1 MAAWILAQGL
11 SAERPLVIL
20 SDNSVEHALFALAAQ
35 HVGVP
40 SAAISPA
47 YSLMSK
53 DFDKLRSMVSLLE
66 PGAIYVSAM
75 QPFAAALAAIQPLHS
90 ATIVSGNAADTGA
103 ISFRTIAATL
113 ETPDVAKAFAAV
125 TPDTIAKFLFTSG
138 STGTPKAVINTQR
151 MLTSSQQAKA
161 QTWSFLEGSGDGLVI
176 LDWLPWSHT
185 FGANHNF
192 NLVLRN
198 GGTLFVDGGK
208 PAPGLFATSLANL
221 RSVMPTVYFNVPRG
235 FDMLIAALRSDD
247 ELRRRFFSEVKFAFY
262 AGAALPQNLWDALE
276 ELSIK
281 TVGRALPMVSAWGS
295 TETSPLATDCHFQAQ
310 RSGNIGVP
318 IPGTELKLVPS
329 GDKLEVRVRGPN
341 VTPGYWKA
349 PELTAQAFDA
359 EGFYLIGDAVTFADP
374 ARPELGLFFDGRVAE
389 DFKLNSGTWVSVG
402 TLRVAGIAALAP
414 LAQDIVVT
422 GHGGDEVRFLVF
434 PNIAA
439 CRAHAGLTDS
449 ADVKDVIGHDKV
461 RHSIAQGLAKLK
473 AQSGNSSGHATRA
486 LLLAEPASVDGGEIT
501 DKGYINQRAVLTRR
515 AQAVATLDDDGFRRM
530 DRLRRVRRGTSDLA
544 RHAGTSPAMTKSK
557 SFALTNLLPKQLTC
571 ESFRAIARFT
581 DRAVELPCRAGR
593 KRMLE
598 RSGPSG
604 PNARAHQAGWNA
616 GARLAVVAVAR
627 SGAALAGH
635 GAEILV
641 QPPQQVDQNLPLVFL
656 QAGQQPPLAFE
667 RGHDHLVVDR
677 APARGQR
684 DGVGAAV
691 VGCGADRDQAALL
704 QHRKIAADRP
714 LVEADHVADP
724 RGRNA
729 GLDRQ
734 QRHDPPFRDVD
745 AEIALIKHRRAVRQL
760 VGDEG
765 DERRNVAVEIE
776 QRAVIGGC
784 GLHWAR
790 PARFP
795 AKGNLAHVSIIAAEL
810 RPSNRDMGQGFTR
823 TNFGRSR

>member
-1 MAAWILAQGL
+1 MTLAAASGDNSRSLFATPAIVADRRADGSIVVKSTTPLQPGARCIGDWLEHWARQAPERIFLADRASADAPWSTVTYKDALQQVRASAAWILAQGL

-53 DFDKLRSMVSLLE
+53 DFDKLKSMIKLLG
-66 PGAIYVSAM
+66 PGAIYVSGDETVRGGAGGD
-75 QPFAAALAAIQPLHS
+75 QAAAFGHDRQRQLR
-90 ATIVSGNAADTGA
+90 TIADA
-103 ISFRTIAATL
+103 ISFRTIAATP
-113 ETPDVAKAFAAV
+113 ETPDVEKAFAAI

-161 QTWSFLEGSGDGLVI
+161 QTWTFLEDIGEKLVI

-198 GGTLFVDGGK
+198 GGTLYVDGGK

-235 FDMLIAALRSDD
+235 FDMLIAALRSD
-247 ELRRRFFSEVKFAFY
+247 EALRRKFFGEVKFAFY

-281 TVGRALPMVSAWGS
+281 TVGRAMPMVSAWGS

-439 CRAHAGLTDS
+439 CRAHAGLPDN

-461 RHSIAQGLAKLK
+461 RGAIAQGLAKLK

-486 LLLAEPASVDGGEIT
+486 LLLAEIASVDGGEIT

-515 AQAVATLDDDGFRRM
+515 AGAVATLDDDSSAEWIGC
-530 DRLRRVRRGTSDLA
+530 
-544 RHAGTSPAMTKSK
+544 AG
-557 SFALTNLLPKQLTC
+557 
-571 ESFRAIARFT
+571 
-581 DRAVELPCRAGR
+581 
-593 KRMLE
+593 
-598 RSGPSG
+598 
-604 PNARAHQAGWNA
+604 
-616 GARLAVVAVAR
+616 
-627 SGAALAGH
+627 
-635 GAEILV
+635 
-641 QPPQQVDQNLPLVFL
+641 
-656 QAGQQPPLAFE
+656 
-667 RGHDHLVVDR
+667 
-677 APARGQR
+677 
-684 DGVGAAV
+684 
-691 VGCGADRDQAALL
+691 
-704 QHRKIAADRP
+704 
-714 LVEADHVADP
+714 
-724 RGRNA
+724 
-729 GLDRQ
+729 
-734 QRHDPPFRDVD
+734 
-745 AEIALIKHRRAVRQL
+745 
-760 VGDEG
+760 
-765 DERRNVAVEIE
+765 
-776 QRAVIGGC
+776 
-784 GLHWAR
+784 
-790 PARFP
+790 
-795 AKGNLAHVSIIAAEL
+795 
-810 RPSNRDMGQGFTR
+810 
-823 TNFGRSR
+823 

>member
-1 MAAWILAQGL
+1 MMPAAAPSRDPSGTLFATPAIMADRRADGSIILKSTMPLRDGARCIGDWLEHWARQAPDRIFLADRASADVPWSTVSYSDALQQVRAAAAWILAQGL

-47 YSLMSK
+47 YSLMSL
-53 DFDKLRSMVSLLE
+53 DFDKLKSMVSLLE
-66 PGAIYVSAM
+66 PGAIYVSGTK
-75 QPFAAALAAIQPLHS
+75 PFAAALAAIKPLHS
-90 ATIVSGNAADTGA
+90 ATIVSGSASDPDA
-103 ISFRTIAATL
+103 ISFRNIAATP
-113 ETPDVAKAFAAV
+113 ETPDVGQAFAAI

-138 STGTPKAVINTQR
+138 STGAPKAVINTQR

-161 QTWSFLEGSGDGLVI
+161 QTWTFLEDIGDELVI

-198 GGTLFVDGGK
+198 GGTLHVDGGK

-235 FDMLIAALRSDD
+235 FDMLISALRSDE

-281 TVGRALPMVSAWGS
+281 TTGRALPMVSAWGS
-295 TETSPLATDCHFQAQ
+295 TETSPLATDCHFQAN

-318 IPGTELKLVPS
+318 IPGTELKLVSS

-414 LAQDIVVT
+414 LAQDIVVA

-439 CRAHAGLTDS
+439 CRAHAGLPES
-449 ADVKDVIGHDKV
+449 ADAKDVLGHDKV
-461 RHSIAQGLAKLK
+461 RSAIAQGLATLK
-473 AQSGNSSGHATRA
+473 AQSGNSSGHATRV
-486 LLLAEPASVDGGEIT
+486 LLLAEIASVDGGEIT

-515 AQAVATLDDDGFRRM
+515 ASAVATLDDGASTAWIDC
-530 DRLRRVRRGTSDLA
+530 
-544 RHAGTSPAMTKSK
+544 AG
-557 SFALTNLLPKQLTC
+557 
-571 ESFRAIARFT
+571 
-581 DRAVELPCRAGR
+581 
-593 KRMLE
+593 
-598 RSGPSG
+598 
-604 PNARAHQAGWNA
+604 
-616 GARLAVVAVAR
+616 
-627 SGAALAGH
+627 
-635 GAEILV
+635 
-641 QPPQQVDQNLPLVFL
+641 
-656 QAGQQPPLAFE
+656 
-667 RGHDHLVVDR
+667 
-677 APARGQR
+677 
-684 DGVGAAV
+684 
-691 VGCGADRDQAALL
+691 
-704 QHRKIAADRP
+704 
-714 LVEADHVADP
+714 
-724 RGRNA
+724 
-729 GLDRQ
+729 
-734 QRHDPPFRDVD
+734 
-745 AEIALIKHRRAVRQL
+745 
-760 VGDEG
+760 
-765 DERRNVAVEIE
+765 
-776 QRAVIGGC
+776 
-784 GLHWAR
+784 
-790 PARFP
+790 
-795 AKGNLAHVSIIAAEL
+795 
-810 RPSNRDMGQGFTR
+810 
-823 TNFGRSR
+823 

>member
-1 MAAWILAQGL
+1 MTTAAAISRDDPASLFATPAIIADRRADGSIVLKSTMPLGESARCVGDWLEHWAAQTSDRIFLGERASVDAPWTMVTYRQALGQVRAAATWILAQRL

-20 SDNSVEHALFALAAQ
+20 SDNSIDHALFALAAQ

-53 DFDKLRSMVSLLE
+53 DFDKLKSMITLLQ
-66 PGAIYVSAM
+66 PGAIYVSGTT
-75 QPFAAALAAIQPLHS
+75 PFAAALAAIRPLHS
-90 ATIVSGNAADTGA
+90 AKIISGNAGDADA
-103 ISFRTIAATL
+103 ISFRSIAT
-113 ETPDVAKAFAAV
+113 TPQTPAVEQAFAAV

-161 QTWSFLEGSGDGLVI
+161 QTWAFLAEARDLVI

-198 GGTLFVDGGK
+198 GGTLYVDGGK

-235 FDMLIAALRSDD
+235 FDMLIAALRDDD
-247 ELRRRFFSEVKFAFY
+247 ELRRRFFGEVKFAFY

-276 ELSIK
+276 ELSVK
-281 TVGRALPMVSAWGS
+281 TSGRALPMVSAWGS
-295 TETSPLATDCHFQAQ
+295 TETSPLATDCHFQAE

-359 EGFYLIGDAVTFADP
+359 DGFYLIGDAVTFADSD
-374 ARPELGLFFDGRVAE
+374 RPELGLFFDGRVAE

-422 GHGGDEVRFLVF
+422 GHGGDEVRFLIF

-439 CRAHAGLTDS
+439 CRAHAGLPDS
-449 ADVKDVIGHDKV
+449 ADVKDLIGHDKV
-461 RHSIAQGLAKLK
+461 RAAIAQGLAKLK
-473 AQSGNSSGHATRA
+473 AQSGNSSGHAARA

-515 AQAVATLDDDGFRRM
+515 AGAVAMLD
-530 DRLRRVRRGTSDLA
+530 SDA
-544 RHAGTSPAMTKSK
+544 S
-557 SFALTNLLPKQLTC
+557 
-571 ESFRAIARFT
+571 
-581 DRAVELPCRAGR
+581 
-593 KRMLE
+593 
-598 RSGPSG
+598 
-604 PNARAHQAGWNA
+604 
-616 GARLAVVAVAR
+616 
-627 SGAALAGH
+627 
-635 GAEILV
+635 AEWI
-641 QPPQQVDQNLPLVFL
+641 
-656 QAGQQPPLAFE
+656 
-667 RGHDHLVVDR
+667 
-677 APARGQR
+677 
-684 DGVGAAV
+684 
-691 VGCGADRDQAALL
+691 GCPG
-704 QHRKIAADRP
+704 
-714 LVEADHVADP
+714 
-724 RGRNA
+724 
-729 GLDRQ
+729 
-734 QRHDPPFRDVD
+734 
-745 AEIALIKHRRAVRQL
+745 
-760 VGDEG
+760 
-765 DERRNVAVEIE
+765 
-776 QRAVIGGC
+776 
-784 GLHWAR
+784 
-790 PARFP
+790 
-795 AKGNLAHVSIIAAEL
+795 
-810 RPSNRDMGQGFTR
+810 
-823 TNFGRSR
+823 